1 MALQNKQD
9 VFVVLLF
16 TLFCLILYFNSLWG
30 IFIFDDYHSVIN
42 NLFIK
47 DASHI
52 PLFFK
57 GHYTSEVEIPRG
69 MFRPLLL
76 LTFCFNYFFSGLQPL
91 GYHIINILLHFV
103 NGILL
108 YSFLR
113 LVKPDLPFGLALLC
127 GLLFLAHPLNT
138 EAVGYISSRSDLMVF
153 LFIFIGFI
161 CYLKKRLA
169 FALFSYLLG
178 LLSKE
183 TALVFPFLIAMF
195 DFLKPTLQT
204 NSAEHKQICRT
215 RNKYL
220 FYLALTVAAILY
232 WLYRQFIFGKSA
244 SIIAVSL
251 QNPTRSFYAN
261 MLTQSAVALF
271 YLRLFIWPQ
280 PLAMHHNFPIL
291 GSLSEPLAFFSVI
304 ILATAVVFI
313 FLLRKKYPLISLGLA
328 WYLIC
333 LLPKFYAPLHIVAAE
348 HHFYLPGFGIYL
360 ILAVMFKKLYEK
372 FRLRFMIV
380 TIGMLCLFTLL
391 VWFRNYEYSDELT
404 FWRKSLEVDPS
415 SPIAH
420 HNLGLLYNDIGL
432 YPEAEEK
439 LKKTLSLAPAY
450 ADNLTKSVAENLANT
465 YRLQKKF
472 NEALAQI
479 NKTIESGLYNF
490 GTYQSLGAIYL
501 DMKDDEKAQEA
512 WKKGLQLNPKSS
524 GLLYNLGLLYLRKSQ
539 LPEAK
544 EFFHKALHYDPDLYY
559 AHYSLGYVLEE
570 EGQTDA
576 AIKAYKKAVNLEP
589 NLAKAHYR
597 LGTLYTK
604 KSDPRALWELKETI
618 RLAPNFAEGHINLAV
633 LYSSMQPPQMELA
646 KEHAK
651 KALALGYEVNSDFLK
666 IIGLEENKGGEKE

>member
-1 MALQNKQD
+1 MKQIKQD
-9 VFVVLLF
+9 FLVVGLCAI
-16 TLFCLILYFNSLWG
+16 FCIILYFNSLWG

-47 DASHI
+47 DARHI

-76 LTFCFNYFFSGLQPL
+76 LTFSFNYFFSGLQPL

-103 NGILL
+103 NGILF
-108 YSFLR
+108 YSLLR
-113 LVKPDLPFGLALLC
+113 LLKPDLPFPLALLFS
-127 GLLFLAHPLNT
+127 LLFLAHPLNT

-153 LFIFIGFI
+153 LFIFIGSI

-169 FALFSYLLG
+169 LALFSYLLG

-195 DFLKPTLQT
+195 DFLKPTLQA
-204 NSAEHKQICRT
+204 NSTEEKQVSRT
-215 RNKYL
+215 RNKYF
-220 FYLALTVAAILY
+220 FYLALVAAAILY
-232 WLYRQFIFGKSA
+232 WLYRQFLFGKSA

-280 PLAMHHNFPIL
+280 PLTMHHNFPIL
-291 GSLSEPLAFFSVI
+291 DSLSEPLALFSII

-313 FLLRKKYPLISLGLA
+313 FLFRKKNPLISLGLA

-348 HHFYLPGFGIYL
+348 HHFYLPSFGIYL
-360 ILAVMFKKLYEK
+360 ILAVTLKKLYVK
-372 FRLRFMIV
+372 FKRKFYII
-380 TIGMLCLFTLL
+380 TIGILCLFTIL
-391 VWFRNYEYSDELT
+391 VWFRNYEYKDTLT
-404 FWRKSLEVDPS
+404 FWRKSAETEPS
-415 SPIAH
+415 SPIVH
-420 HNLGLLYNDIGL
+420 HNLGVIYNDIGL
-432 YPEAEEK
+432 YPEAEEE
-439 LKKTLSLAPAY
+439 LKKALSLAPAY
-450 ADNLTKSVAENLANT
+450 ADNAVKSVAENLSNT

-479 NKTIESGLYNF
+479 NKIIESGLYNF
-490 GTYQSLGAIYL
+490 GTYQCLGTIYL
-501 DMKDDEKAQEA
+501 DMKDEDKAEEA
-512 WKKGLQLNPKSS
+512 WKKGLQLNPKYS

-539 LPEAK
+539 SLKAK
-544 EFFHKALHYDPDLYY
+544 EFFRQAIEYDPDLYSAY
-559 AHYSLGYVLEE
+559 YSMGYILEG
-570 EGQTDA
+570 EGQIDS
-576 AIKAYKKAVNLEP
+576 AIKFYEKSVSLEP
-589 NLAKAHYR
+589 RFVNAHYR
-597 LGTLYTK
+597 LSTLYTK
-604 KSDPRALWELKETI
+604 KSDPRALWELKETT
-618 RLAPNFAEGHINLAV
+618 RLAPNFTEAHIHLAV
-633 LYSSMQPPQMELA
+633 LYSSMEPPQMELA

-651 KALALGYEVNSDFLK
+651 KALALGYEVNSNFLK